1 MHEVD
6 ESVARNRTTESFRKE
21 GAAGLMFTEVMKGW
35 FSTEVTKRD
44 AFITAKGQ

>member
-6 ESVARNRTTESFRKE
+6 ESVARNRATHKKGT
-21 GAAGLMFTEVMKGW
+21 AGLMFSEVMKGW

-44 AFITAKGQ
+44 AYIAAKGQ